1 MTDKDNDKAEPQ
13 DEPSPEKKPAPKKRK
28 RARRHRRAAA
38 LFLSLA
44 LIGVATA
51 GAGLFYL
58 WLEQREHLTLAE
70 ESFSQLHDDIDGLK
84 QQQTEQR
91 EQLTKELQTLQE
103 QQSNLGD
110 AFSSLLKT
118 SSHLRNDWLLTE
130 AEYLIKLANHR
141 LLLEQDINTAIVALQ
156 AADERL
162 REVADPSLL
171 KIRKRIAGDINAL
184 RAVPQPDLSGMSF
197 TLSAL
202 ARDVDQLPLATPDPD
217 SMAKRAEKKQK
228 TEVESWSELP
238 SAIWRDIKSL
248 VVIRHHDQ
256 PIQPLLSPE
265 QRFFLTQ
272 NLKLQLEQARLALLK
287 GDTKVFQERLQQTAE
302 WVNTYFDT
310 RDELTRHV
318 LKRLQELADKKIDPE
333 IPDISATFQALH
345 DFRSG
350 TPTDD
355 TPQQKTE
362 TSGDKQD
369 DTTPA
374 ENSKPDPS
382 QQQDTTSQ

>member
-13 DEPSPEKKPAPKKRK
+13 DEASPEKKPVPKKRK

-44 LIGVATA
+44 LIGVLVA

-58 WLEQREHLTLAE
+58 WLEQQKHLTLAR
-70 ESFSQLHDDIDGLK
+70 ESFSQLHDDIGSLK

-141 LLLEQDINTAIVALQ
+141 LLLERDINTAIVALQ

-202 ARDVDQLPLATPDPD
+202 AKDVDQLPLATPDPG

-238 SAIWRDIKSL
+238 AAIWRDIKSL

-256 PIQPLLSPE
+256 PLQPLLSPE

-287 GDTKVFQERLQQTAE
+287 GDAKVFQERLQQAGE

-310 RDELTRHV
+310 RDDLTRHV

-333 IPDISATFQALH
+333 IPDISATFQALR
-345 DFRSG
+345 DFRAG
-350 TPTDD
+350 TTTGDA
-355 TPQQKTE
+355 PQQKTE
-362 TSGDKQD
+362 TPDKQD

-374 ENSKPDPS
+374 EDSKPSPS